1 MLLIRI
7 EENFRRKKGKLELNV
22 GRCLL
27 EYAKGEGV
35 EYFFGVPGG
44 GISPFFNELYDFI
57 PEIKTILT
65 RHEQGAGF
73 MATGYYMAGHRVAGC
88 TGTVGP
94 GGVNLASGLH
104 VAYQN
109 SIPVLAVTNNVTKDQ
124 FGKGG
129 IQDAS
134 GWGPRSLSHVGLFAQ
149 VTKWS
154 VLLFHAERAPEVA
167 RRAFRIM
174 LTGRKGPVHIDIP
187 QDVIREMVEVE
198 RIWNPYE
205 YRSTGRIR
213 GDIEQIKE
221 AADLLINAESPAILS
236 GGGVLSSEASPE
248 VIELAELLSIPV
260 ATTLMGKSSFPEDHP
275 LAIGVRGREG
285 HDTANLLLRREET
298 DVLLAIGCMF
308 HQCTTIRWSPNFG
321 GRKIIHID
329 IDPTEIGK
337 NYPTQVGI
345 WGDAKAVLLDLIQ
358 IIKAKLSKM
367 PKEKLDELESK
378 KKERMKRVLKLK
390 EELKYYN
397 EPEMFSEAVPLMP
410 QRACKEIRDAAG
422 KEAIIWTDCGNNL
435 SWAERYIQ
443 AIGPPRTFLVD
454 GGHTSMGFSVAAAI
468 GAKLACKDRPVID
481 IVGNASFQMLGK
493 EITTAAAYNI
503 PVVWCILNDGM
514 LGRIK
519 HGQKMGY
526 GKWEPE
532 RYIATSSFDPDF
544 IKLAESCHC
553 QGYVA
558 EKPGEVKEKVKEAI
572 ESEKPTVIDIRI
584 DPDVMPPL
592 PYRRYERIFKKYPYL
607 REKRMPTPKW
617 PRPYETPI

>member
-7 EENFRRKKGKLELNV
+7 EENFQRKKGKLELNV

-109 SIPVLAVTNNVTKDQ
+109 SIPVLAVTNNVTKNQ

-187 QDVIREMVEVE
+187 QDVIRETVEVE

-221 AADLLINAESPAILS
+221 ALVPLLKLAITRKYSHETEKIASESKKEAHE
-236 GGGVLSSEASPE
+236 VLNREGLPDRPPVQTVSMPSQQVVSLHKKG
-248 VIELAELLSIPV
+248 IERV
-260 ATTLMGKSSFPEDHP
+260 DVV
-275 LAIGVRGREG
+275 AIGVSTGMVFMFVLFGSLLESAGAGNYFIRTAFAGLG
-285 HDTANLLLRREET
+285 HLK
-298 DVLLAIGCMF
+298 
-308 HQCTTIRWSPNFG
+308 G
-321 GRKIIHID
+321 G
-329 IDPTEIGK
+329 P
-337 NYPTQVGI
+337 
-345 WGDAKAVLLDLIQ
+345 AKAAVVSYLG
-358 IIKAKLSKM
+358 
-367 PKEKLDELESK
+367 
-378 KKERMKRVLKLK
+378 
-390 EELKYYN
+390 
-397 EPEMFSEAVPLMP
+397 AVPP
-410 QRACKEIRDAAG
+410 TPDARD
-422 KEAIIWTDCGNNL
+422 T
-435 SWAERYIQ
+435 
-443 AIGPPRTFLVD
+443 GPPRAGGVFTRRRECRQILV
-454 GGHTSMGFSVAAAI
+454 G
-468 GAKLACKDRPVID
+468 
-481 IVGNASFQMLGK
+481 
-493 EITTAAAYNI
+493 
-503 PVVWCILNDGM
+503 
-514 LGRIK
+514 
-519 HGQKMGY
+519 
-526 GKWEPE
+526 
-532 RYIATSSFDPDF
+532 
-544 IKLAESCHC
+544 
-553 QGYVA
+553 
-558 EKPGEVKEKVKEAI
+558 
-572 ESEKPTVIDIRI
+572 
-584 DPDVMPPL
+584 
-592 PYRRYERIFKKYPYL
+592 
-607 REKRMPTPKW
+607 
-617 PRPYETPI
+617 